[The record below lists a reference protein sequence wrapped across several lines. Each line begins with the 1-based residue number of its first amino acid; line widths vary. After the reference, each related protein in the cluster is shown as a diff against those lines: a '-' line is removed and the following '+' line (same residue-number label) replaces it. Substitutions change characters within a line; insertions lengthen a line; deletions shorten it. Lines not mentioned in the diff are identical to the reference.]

1 MGCQTK
7 IAKKI
12 VDKSGDCFLAV
23 KGNQGRLFT
32 KLNEIF
38 NVHRLNSAS
47 ENIFSQSNKRHGREE
62 TRHHMVI
69 HDLTELGD
77 TFNLNGL
84 SLKALVIQSLLE
96 KKAIKKKHAHFAFIF
111 HLQN

>member
-1 MGCQTK
+1 MPKLLDLLDIRGCLIIIDDMGCQTK
-7 IAKKI
+7 MAKKI
-12 VDKSGDCFLAV
+12 VDKGGDYLLAV

-47 ENIFSQSNKRHGREE
+47 ENIFSQSNKGHGREE

-77 TFNLNGL
+77 TNM
-84 SLKALVIQSLLE
+84 K
-96 KKAIKKKHAHFAFIF
+96 IF
-111 HLQN
+111 MK